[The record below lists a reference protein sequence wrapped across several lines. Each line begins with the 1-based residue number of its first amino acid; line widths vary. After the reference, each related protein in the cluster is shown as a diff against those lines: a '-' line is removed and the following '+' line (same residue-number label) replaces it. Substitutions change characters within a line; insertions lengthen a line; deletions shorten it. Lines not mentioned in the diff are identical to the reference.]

1 VTAISVRTGALDRPF
16 METMLGRHHVAR
28 IAFAFH
34 DRIVLS
40 LVNYVYA
47 SDWVYARIEAGSG
60 LTTVQHRQWA
70 ALAVDEID
78 GVYDWRSVTVHGSV
92 QLLAADEA
100 AGASSEFAKALALLR
115 TVVPAV
121 FTADDPMPERAQ
133 ILRLHVNEIVGSE
146 SRSTG
151 ADRLPRA

>member
-1 VTAISVRTGALDRPF
+1 MAAIRVQTGELDRVF

-47 SDWVYARIEAGSG
+47 SGWIYARIEAGSG
-60 LTTVQHRQWA
+60 LTTLQHHQWA
-70 ALAVDEID
+70 ALAIDEIE

-92 QLLAADEA
+92 QLVSADA
-100 AGASSEFAKALALLR
+100 AGEAGEFTKALSLLR
-115 TVVPAV
+115 SVVPAV
-121 FTADDPMPERAQ
+121 FTDDDPMPERVQ
-133 ILRLHVNEIVGSE
+133 MFRLHVDEMVGKE
-146 SRSTG
+146 SRSRG
-151 ADRLPRA
+151 ADHLPPA

>member
-1 VTAISVRTGALDRPF
+1 VAAICVHTGELDRAY
-16 METMLGRHHVAR
+16 MEAMLGRHHVAR

-34 DRIVLS
+34 DRVVLT

-47 SDWVYARIEAGSG
+47 SDWVYARIEAGAG
-60 LTTVQHRQWA
+60 LTTLQHHQWA
-70 ALAVDEID
+70 SLAVDEID

-92 QLLAADEA
+92 QLLSADDTP
-100 AGASSEFAKALALLR
+100 GASSELAKALGLLR

-133 ILRLHVNEIVGSE
+133 IFRLHVNEIVGSE

-151 ADRLPRA
+151 ADRLPPA

>member
-1 VTAISVRTGALDRPF
+1 MAAICVRTGELDRPF
-16 METMLGRHHVAR
+16 MNTMLGRHHVAR

-60 LTTVQHRQWA
+60 LTTLQHHQWA
-70 ALAVDEID
+70 SLAVDEID

-92 QLLAADEA
+92 QLLSADDTP
-100 AGASSEFAKALALLR
+100 GASSEFAKALALLR

-121 FTADDPMPERAQ
+121 LTADDPMPERVQ
-133 ILRLHVNEIVGSE
+133 IFRLHVDEIVGSE

-151 ADRLPRA
+151 ADRLPPA